1 MRSLA
6 AAIAVA
12 FLAPGLSQ
20 AAPAATAGASG
31 AANAAASAP
40 SAANVAS
47 AAGAGTASQ
56 YTVRPGQSLNDVA
69 IDVTQSH
76 DRATLA
82 RATRALFDA
91 NPGAFM
97 GHDSNRL
104 KLGAVLNVP
113 TLDATGAPAAS
124 GVAASAAPA
133 ASAATAAAASAA
145 AASPSASHAQEQAPN
160 ALPHATMA
168 GTAASASA
176 AAATASA
183 AAATGGSA
191 AAASANTAAAGAS
204 VPATT
209 SASPSASSTP
219 ATSAAATP
227 SQAVPAATASGTHVW
242 SGAIQPPASEPAG
255 AAPASTPSA
264 SSATP
269 AQPATSAAA
278 QPASQPRVPLS
289 SLQQLL
295 ALKNRVLMELQKH
308 GIGAGK
314 SAAPSTGA
322 AASGATAQA
331 PVGGASQGAAKAPSS
346 SAPAISAPATGSRA
360 GGGQFQLPP
369 VEPAVAAGLGAAVV
383 ALIVGFAV
391 TRRKRKASTAGAA
404 EGAPST
410 SASAQDTPQPH
421 DGDRARARQTAA
433 TGAGLLAADAAAHMA
448 RQNEEAAA
456 AARDDIVPELV
467 PTLMPGGASSDS
479 ALSSA
484 SEHGDHAE
492 SRDTHDEDVTAH
504 PHEAAFDPAA
514 SQEPAAGPEA
524 QGTGPDGPETFDHV
538 TGAASLAAAAELG
551 ADALPPTHFEPV
563 GTPEHAPY
571 EPEGESGPAAQS
583 HAFEPETAD
592 DATRAAS
599 LAAAAELGAEALPLR
614 DLEPRHGATDGLPP
628 FAQPEDASLI
638 QTESQQDQ
646 SAAAEL
652 HEEPSAARAEGIPA
666 ASVEPEA
673 PTQTTHPTSEF
684 PHEAVAALGSLDM
697 PLPPRV
703 EQPSVGEP
711 AAAPFVPPPVSR
723 PIAYAGLAEA
733 LTRGANAGA
742 MPAAE
747 PSAPAGAAP
756 ESLSLQPVAS
766 PEATAQQAV
775 PEAVSAPATVA
786 SEIAAGTAGAAA
798 VAGLGAARFGAL
810 KLDFDLELPPS
821 PAQPL
826 PAFTPEQLAKI
837 ARNKLELASEYIQ
850 LGDLSG
856 ARTLI
861 NEVIESNDAGTR
873 DEARALLS
881 TLAPLS

>member
-1 MRSLA
+1 MIVRFDSVEPARAVRSRKARAQLGGMA
-6 AAIAVA
+6 AAVAVA
-12 FLAPGLSQ
+12 FLAPGLAQ
-20 AAPAATAGASG
+20 AAPAATGGTG
-31 AANAAASAP
+31 AAVNAASAP
-40 SAANVAS
+40 AAANVAS
-47 AAGAGTASQ
+47 TAAASQ

-69 IDVTQSH
+69 SDVTQSH

-82 RATRALFDA
+82 RAARALFDA

-97 GHDSNRL
+97 AHDSNRL

-113 TLDATGAPAAS
+113 ALDATGAPVASGAAAS
-124 GVAASAAPA
+124 SA
-133 ASAATAAAASAA
+133 TTTAASAA
-145 AASPSASHAQEQAPN
+145 AAPSPASHAQGQAPI
-160 ALPHATMA
+160 AQPHASMA

-176 AAATASA
+176 TAATATAAAATA
-183 AAATGGSA
+183 AAATG
-191 AAASANTAAAGAS
+191 ASADIAAAGAS
-204 VPATT
+204 APATAMGS
-209 SASPSASSTP
+209 SAP
-219 ATSAAATP
+219 ATSATATSSP
-227 SQAVPAATASGTHVW
+227 AVPATTASGTHVW
-242 SGAIQPPASEPAG
+242 SGAIQPSASEAAG
-255 AAPASTPSA
+255 AAAASAPSAPSA
-264 SSATP
+264 SPVQPATP
-269 AQPATSAAA
+269 AVA

-314 SAAPSTGA
+314 PGAPNTGS

-331 PVGGASQGAAKAPSS
+331 PIGGASQGAAKALSG
-346 SAPAISAPATGSRA
+346 SAPATSAPATGPRA
-360 GGGQFQLPP
+360 SGGQFQLPP

-391 TRRKRKASTAGAA
+391 TRRKRKANTAGADA
-404 EGAPST
+404 GAPST
-410 SASAQDTPQPH
+410 AASMQDTSRSH
-421 DGDRARARQTAA
+421 DGDEARDKARQVAG

-448 RQNEEAAA
+448 RRSEEAATPTMP
-456 AARDDIVPELV
+456 ARDDIVPELV

-479 ALSSA
+479 VLSSA
-484 SEHGDHAE
+484 TEHGEYAE
-492 SRDTHDEDVTAH
+492 SHGAHDEGVSVTVSAH
-504 PHEAAFDPAA
+504 AHEPAFDPAA
-514 SQEPAAGPEA
+514 SQEHVEPEA
-524 QGTGPDGPETFDHV
+524 QETGLSGPETF
-538 TGAASLAAAAELG
+538 
-551 ADALPPTHFEPV
+551 
-563 GTPEHAPY
+563 
-571 EPEGESGPAAQS
+571 GE
-583 HAFEPETAD
+583 
-592 DATRAAS
+592 ATEAAS

-614 DLEPRHGATDGLPP
+614 EPEPQRGAMEGTPP
-628 FAQPEDASLI
+628 FAPPEDASPA
-638 QTESQQDQ
+638 QTALQQDQ
-646 SAAAEL
+646 NAPAEV
-652 HEEPSAARAEGIPA
+652 HEAPSAAEAERPSA
-666 ASVEPEA
+666 ASAEPEV
-673 PTQTTHPTSEF
+673 PTQPAQSAF

-703 EQPSVGEP
+703 EQPADGAP
-711 AAAPFVPPPVSR
+711 AAAPLAPSAPVSR

-742 MPAAE
+742 ASAAE
-747 PSAPAGAAP
+747 PSASASAGAAP
-756 ESLSLQPVAS
+756 ESLSVQPVAS

-775 PEAVSAPATVA
+775 PEAASAPATVA

-850 LGDLSG
+850 LGDLAG

>member
-1 MRSLA
+1 M
-6 AAIAVA
+6 
-12 FLAPGLSQ
+12 
-20 AAPAATAGASG
+20 
-31 AANAAASAP
+31 
-40 SAANVAS
+40 
-47 AAGAGTASQ
+47 
-56 YTVRPGQSLNDVA
+56 RPGQSLNDVA

-113 TLDATGAPAAS
+113 ALDATGAPAAS

-133 ASAATAAAASAA
+133 ASAATVTAAAAS
-145 AASPSASHAQEQAPN
+145 SSASHAQGQAPN

-204 VPATT
+204 APGTT
-209 SASPSASSTP
+209 SASPSASTTP

-264 SSATP
+264 SGATP

-322 AASGATAQA
+322 AASGAAAQA

-410 SASAQDTPQPH
+410 SASAQDTPQSR
-421 DGDRARARQTAA
+421 DGDQARQTAA

-448 RQNEEAAA
+448 RQNEEASA

-484 SEHGDHAE
+484 TGHGDHAE
-492 SRDTHDEDVTAH
+492 SRDTHDEGATAY
-504 PHEAAFDPAA
+504 PHEAAFDSAA
-514 SQEPAAGPEA
+514 SQEPAGPEA
-524 QGTGPDGPETFDHV
+524 QGTGPGGPETFDHV

-551 ADALPPTHFEPV
+551 A
-563 GTPEHAPY
+563 
-571 EPEGESGPAAQS
+571 
-583 HAFEPETAD
+583 
-592 DATRAAS
+592 
-599 LAAAAELGAEALPLR
+599 EALPLR
-614 DLEPRHGATDGLPP
+614 DLEPQHGATDGLPP

-646 SAAAEL
+646 NAGADL
-652 HEEPSAARAEGIPA
+652 HEEPSAARAEGASA
-666 ASVEPEA
+666 ASAEPEA
-673 PTQTTHPTSEF
+673 APQTTQPTSEF

-703 EQPSVGEP
+703 EQPSAGES
-711 AAAPFVPPPVSR
+711 AAAPLAPPPVSR
-723 PIAYAGLAEA
+723 PVAYAGLAEA

-742 MPAAE
+742 TPAAE

-856 ARTLI
+856 ARMLV